1 MRLYLAGPDVF
12 RPDAKVIAAR
22 KKALCARYGFEGLD
36 PIDQDAPTGLSLAE
50 TASAIFRANSALMR
64 RADGIVADLS
74 PFRGPSADPGTVFEL
89 GFMAGLGKPAFGY
102 STSAEPFLE
111 RTAAFCG
118 VRGGDGQWRDA
129 DGLVIEAFG
138 LRDNL
143 MIDRALAVAGQE
155 MVVPDRSIGGS
166 GGGSADGGQD
176 AAWCIERCLQA
187 ARDYFAIR

>member
-12 RPDAKVIAAR
+12 RPDAKAIAAR
-22 KKALCARYGFEGLD
+22 KKALCAHYGFEGLD
-36 PIDQDAPTGLSLAE
+36 PIDQDAPAGLSPAE

-102 STSAEPFLE
+102 SISAEPFLQ
-111 RTAAFCG
+111 RTAAFGG

-129 DGLVIEAFG
+129 GGLVIEQFG

-143 MIDRALAVAGQE
+143 MIDRALAAAGQE
-155 MVVPDRSIGGS
+155 MVVPDRSVGGT
-166 GGGSADGGQD
+166 ADGAQD
-176 AAWCIERCLQA
+176 AAWCIARCLQA
-187 ARDYFAIR
+187 AKDYFAMR

>member
-1 MRLYLAGPDVF
+1 MKLYLAGPDVF
-12 RPDAKVIAAR
+12 RADAKAIAAR

-36 PIDQDAPTGLSLAE
+36 PLDQDPPTGLCPAE

-89 GFMAGLGKPAFGY
+89 GFMTGLGKPAFGY
-102 STSAEPFLE
+102 STSVEPFLQ
-111 RTAAFCG
+111 RTAAICG
-118 VRGGDGQWRDA
+118 VRGVDGEWRDA
-129 DGLVIEAFG
+129 DGLVIEPFG

-155 MVVPDRSIGGS
+155 MVVPARSTGGV
-166 GGGSADGGQD
+166 QD

-187 ARDYFAIR
+187 AKDYFAIR